1 MRAATPLVID
11 CDTCPVR
18 HVRCDECVVTALG
31 PPPAA
36 GLAPD
41 ELPLDDAE
49 RRAVDVFVRAGLV
62 DAGYAATLT
71 ARRQR
76 DPGRRAVG

>member
-31 PPPAA
+31 PP
-36 GLAPD
+36 LARRDPD
-41 ELPLDDAE
+41 ELPLDEAE

-71 ARRQR
+71 ARPMR